1 MSHFKLAASQ
11 RTSEPTNF
19 GTTPPPPERRAP
31 RRNSGFPIHSRPE
44 RGPKTLQKPR
54 PRLRRAGLRPAVAVF
69 ACVFC
74 LALAGYVV
82 ESQCSGAALAMPRVI
97 WKFVGSEVRWL
108 AANLKVGG
116 PGAWYQTLARQLR
129 ASFPLWRKIVPIHRM
144 KCFC

>member
-1 MSHFKLAASQ
+1 MSTGFKMAANQ

-19 GTTPPPPERRAP
+19 GTTPPERQAL

-82 ESQCSGAALAMPRVI
+82 ESQCSGAALAMPWVI
-97 WKFVGSEVRWL
+97 LNFVGSEVRWL
-108 AANLKVGG
+108 AANLKPVEFRAPLNLSRCHLSQGHSRI
-116 PGAWYQTLARQLR
+116 PARISGQ
-129 ASFPLWRKIVPIHRM
+129 FIVSSL
-144 KCFC
+144 